1 MQANDEGTTVKGGV
15 RTGDRG
21 SVEVLYV
28 YDNILKKNF
37 VRVRF
42 RSKAPRLSH
51 IISMGDIPADADN
64 MEIMVARLGGA
75 LCERHCE
82 QYSETIDP
90 SEAAAAA
97 VEGFRLL
104 KRKVRGEE
112 KRKLIIQ

>member
-1 MQANDEGTTVKGGV
+1 MQANDETTNVHEGV

-28 YDNILKKNF
+28 HDKVLKKNF

-42 RSKAPRLSH
+42 RSKAPHLMN
-51 IISMGDIPADADN
+51 IISMGDIPADADDL
-64 MEIMVARLGGA
+64 EIMVARLGGA

-112 KRKLIIQ
+112 QRKLIIQ